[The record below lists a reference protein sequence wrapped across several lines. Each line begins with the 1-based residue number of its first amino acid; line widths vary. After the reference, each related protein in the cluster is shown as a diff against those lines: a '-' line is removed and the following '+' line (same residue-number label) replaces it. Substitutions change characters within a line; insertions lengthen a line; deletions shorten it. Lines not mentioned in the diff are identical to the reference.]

1 LTLLTSLTA
10 DVVDIDGKNS
20 GTVPRVFFKNQ
31 DAIMPMQKH
40 RGSLVW
46 LIAWLSLGSA
56 VWLASPR
63 SAQNHAKANAAS
75 LSAISDKKPNQ
86 EERLSSSGK
95 RLKSIERVE
104 VGQRVATGISQEIR
118 DLAIG
123 DPLAVPQWDR
133 LDHEID
139 SQTWR
144 KLTLVMH
151 TPQGDRFDITLLR
164 PIGWLESCN
173 AQVGS
178 SIHLVVSEQGL
189 DGLADVL
196 AIEPCPSIS
205 SGVGRVVTGTF
216 THVRGGILRIRLA
229 GLAEPLGVTSNHSI
243 YSSDR
248 LDFVP
253 AGELR
258 VGETLR
264 NLDGDVRIESIEQL
278 GSEERVYNLEIHGE
292 HVFRVASSGLLVH
305 NSSEAEG
312 SSRTADIGRKLEYLF
327 GNATGRAHNLERSA
341 DMLRQMERIGL
352 PDTLANRQLMSKH
365 FQDVLNNAPNI
376 AGPGRNGSVIRESLL
391 MGPTGAV
398 KIRSWW
404 EGDKL
409 MTFILEGV
417 GSRFTS

>member
-1 LTLLTSLTA
+1 MS
-10 DVVDIDGKNS
+10 
-20 GTVPRVFFKNQ
+20 
-31 DAIMPMQKH
+31 MQKH

-63 SAQNHAKANAAS
+63 SAQNHAKANATS
-75 LSAISDKKPNQ
+75 LSAISDKKPSQ
-86 EERLSSSGK
+86 EDRLSSSGK

-133 LDHEID
+133 VDHEID

-196 AIEPCPSIS
+196 AIEPCPSIF

-216 THVRGGILRIRLA
+216 THVRGGILRITLA

-305 NSSEAEG
+305 NSSG
-312 SSRTADIGRKLEYLF
+312 TQ
-327 GNATGRAHNLERSA
+327 T
-341 DMLRQMERIGL
+341 
-352 PDTLANRQLMSKH
+352 
-365 FQDVLNNAPNI
+365 NAPNRPVHI
-376 AGPGRNGSVIRESLL
+376 DIGGEGRYPNAINVNPKTTTSTTGTAGRTIPNRVPGRGESL
-391 MGPTGAV
+391 PFGARHADGISLENAPITAQTAV
-398 KIRSWW
+398 EIARVIKPGGSIRLVSPSDYAAAAHKRVIDSIS
-404 EGDKL
+404 GCNVQQS
-409 MTFILEGV
+409 TVNGITTTTITV
-417 GSRFTS
+417 PR

>member
-1 LTLLTSLTA
+1 MS
-10 DVVDIDGKNS
+10 
-20 GTVPRVFFKNQ
+20 
-31 DAIMPMQKH
+31 MQKH

-75 LSAISDKKPNQ
+75 LSAIGDKKPSQ

-164 PIGWLESCN
+164 PIVWLESCN

-189 DGLADVL
+189 DGLAEVL
-196 AIEPCPSIS
+196 AIEPCPRIS

-216 THVRGGILRIRLA
+216 THVRGGILRIKLA

-243 YSSDR
+243 YSADR

-292 HVFRVASSGLLVH
+292 HVFRVASSGVLVH
-305 NSSEAEG
+305 NSSGAGVSVSEVAERG
-312 SSRTADIGRKLEYLF
+312 GLNLFKWKDATSTTSSGWREGDRFLYLPNQGSQKANWAQNSSR
-327 GNATGRAHNLERSA
+327 
-341 DMLRQMERIGL
+341 LRQEMQSGQPIFDSFRKADGSLKETTGFLNAERNL
-352 PDTLANRQLMSKH
+352 LQNRGWTFNQS
-365 FQDVLNNAPNI
+365 
-376 AGPGRNGSVIRESLL
+376 
-391 MGPTGAV
+391 TGA
-398 KIRSWW
+398 WHPPA
-404 EGDKL
+404 GN
-409 MTFILEGV
+409 
-417 GSRFTS
+417 

>member
-1 LTLLTSLTA
+1 
-10 DVVDIDGKNS
+10 
-20 GTVPRVFFKNQ
+20 
-31 DAIMPMQKH
+31 
-40 RGSLVW
+40 
-46 LIAWLSLGSA
+46 
-56 VWLASPR
+56 
-63 SAQNHAKANAAS
+63 
-75 LSAISDKKPNQ
+75 
-86 EERLSSSGK
+86 
-95 RLKSIERVE
+95 
-104 VGQRVATGISQEIR
+104 
-118 DLAIG
+118 
-123 DPLAVPQWDR
+123 
-133 LDHEID
+133 
-139 SQTWR
+139 
-144 KLTLVMH
+144 MH

-164 PIGWLESCN
+164 PIGWLESRN

-305 NSSEAEG
+305 NSSGAAG
-312 SSRTADIGRKLEYLF
+312 PAQGPLTVTDDMIR
-327 GNATGRAHNLERSA
+327 NA
-341 DMLRQMERIGL
+341 M
-352 PDTLANRQLMSKH
+352 K
-365 FQDVLNNAPNI
+365 NAPLNSQQRKGVSLPKVQEYVDMIRAGTQAPPIKVDGNMIVDGNHRYI
-376 AGPGRNGSVIRESLL
+376 AGRICGVEPPIQPWAGGRPNGVIPWNNIPID
-391 MGPTGAV
+391 PTP
-398 KIRSWW
+398 WP
-404 EGDKL
+404 
-409 MTFILEGV
+409 
-417 GSRFTS
+417 

>member
-1 LTLLTSLTA
+1 MS
-10 DVVDIDGKNS
+10 
-20 GTVPRVFFKNQ
+20 
-31 DAIMPMQKH
+31 MQKH

-63 SAQNHAKANAAS
+63 SAQNHAKANAPS
-75 LSAISDKKPNQ
+75 LSAISGKKLSQ
-86 EERLSSSGK
+86 DDRLSSSGK

-123 DPLAVPQWDR
+123 DPLAIPQWDR
-133 LDHEID
+133 IDHEID

-173 AQVGS
+173 ARVGS

-189 DGLADVL
+189 DGLADVH

-216 THVRGGILRIRLA
+216 THVRGGILRIKLA

-243 YSSDR
+243 YSADR

-292 HVFRVASSGLLVH
+292 HVFRVASSGVLVH
-305 NSSEAEG
+305 NSSGAEG
-312 SSRTADIGRKLEYLF
+312 SFSITQQGWKGYPK
-327 GNATGRAHNLERSA
+327 
-341 DMLRQMERIGL
+341 GL
-352 PDTLANRQLMSKH
+352 PK
-365 FQDVLNNAPNI
+365 PE
-376 AGPGRNGSVIRESLL
+376 GPFR
-391 MGPTGAV
+391 
-398 KIRSWW
+398 
-404 EGDKL
+404 
-409 MTFILEGV
+409 ILEGAEYEAARKAANQV
-417 GSRFTS
+417 NQTIRRADPKAAIGKEIHEIQPVKFGGSPTDPVNKIRLPSNEHRQQVTPWWNKLLRAMQDNSGE

>member
-1 LTLLTSLTA
+1 
-10 DVVDIDGKNS
+10 
-20 GTVPRVFFKNQ
+20 
-31 DAIMPMQKH
+31 MQKH
-40 RGSLVW
+40 HGSLVW

-63 SAQNHAKANAAS
+63 SAQNHAKANAPS
-75 LSAISDKKPNQ
+75 LSAISGKKLSQ
-86 EERLSSSGK
+86 DDRLSSSGN

-133 LDHEID
+133 LDHQID

-173 AQVGS
+173 ARVGS

-196 AIEPCPSIS
+196 GIEPCPSIS

-216 THVRGGILRIRLA
+216 THVRGGILRIRLF

-243 YSSDR
+243 YSADR

-264 NLDGDVRIESIEQL
+264 NIDGDVRIESIEQL

-292 HVFRVASSGLLVH
+292 HVFRVASSGVLVH
-305 NSSEAEG
+305 NSSGVKAPRG
-312 SSRTADIGRKLEYLF
+312 TGIVDDIGTTTHKNSLDYVGDTHVYRIRGPEGTYKIGESAQGVRVRDSASIRGEQQSRRLTRE
-327 GNATGRAHNLERSA
+327 TGDFYESEIRRTFPDKRSA
-341 DMLRQMERIGL
+341 REYETRLIERFRRMFGDDAL
-352 PDTLANRQLMSKH
+352 PGNRT
-365 FQDVLNNAPNI
+365 N
-376 AGPGRNGSVIRESLL
+376 R
-391 MGPTGAV
+391 
-398 KIRSWW
+398 
-404 EGDKL
+404 
-409 MTFILEGV
+409 
-417 GSRFTS
+417 

>member
-1 LTLLTSLTA
+1 MS
-10 DVVDIDGKNS
+10 
-20 GTVPRVFFKNQ
+20 
-31 DAIMPMQKH
+31 MQKH

-63 SAQNHAKANAAS
+63 SAQNNAKANAPS
-75 LSAISDKKPNQ
+75 LSAISGKKLSQ
-86 EERLSSSGK
+86 DDRLSSSGK

-173 AQVGS
+173 ARVGS

-189 DGLADVL
+189 DGLAEVL
-196 AIEPCPSIS
+196 GVEPCPSIS

-216 THVRGGILRIRLA
+216 THVRGGILRIRLI
-229 GLAEPLGVTSNHSI
+229 GLAEPLGLTSNHSI
-243 YSSDR
+243 YSADR

-305 NSSEAEG
+305 NSSGAEISKPSLNAHKEALGKVHTEVGKLPKGEPGKFG
-312 SSRTADIGRKLEYLF
+312 SPQA
-327 GNATGRAHNLERSA
+327 GNS
-341 DMLRQMERIGL
+341 
-352 PDTLANRQLMSKH
+352 
-365 FQDVLNNAPNI
+365 
-376 AGPGRNGSVIRESLL
+376 
-391 MGPTGAV
+391 
-398 KIRSWW
+398 
-404 EGDKL
+404 
-409 MTFILEGV
+409 LEGYRLDPPHPDART
-417 GSRFTS
+417 GSPESGYHLNWGDWTLGKKGKGGRFGAIPIGDQ

>member
-1 LTLLTSLTA
+1 MSML
-10 DVVDIDGKNS
+10 
-20 GTVPRVFFKNQ
+20 
-31 DAIMPMQKH
+31 KH

-63 SAQNHAKANAAS
+63 NAQNHAKANATS
-75 LSAISDKKPNQ
+75 LSAISDKKPSQ
-86 EERLSSSGK
+86 EDRLSSSGK

-123 DPLAVPQWDR
+123 DPLAVPRWDR

-173 AQVGS
+173 ARVGS

-189 DGLADVL
+189 DGLADVH
-196 AIEPCPSIS
+196 AIEPCPRIS

-243 YSSDR
+243 YSADR

-278 GSEERVYNLEIHGE
+278 GTEERVYNLEIHGE
-292 HVFRVASSGLLVH
+292 HVFRVASSGVLVH
-305 NSSEAEG
+305 NSSGAGVSVSEVAERG
-312 SSRTADIGRKLEYLF
+312 GLNLFKWKDATSTTSSGWREGDRFLYLPNQGSQKVNWAQNSSR
-327 GNATGRAHNLERSA
+327 
-341 DMLRQMERIGL
+341 LRQEMQSGQPIFDSFRKADGSLKETTGFLNAERNL
-352 PDTLANRQLMSKH
+352 LQNRGWTFNQS
-365 FQDVLNNAPNI
+365 
-376 AGPGRNGSVIRESLL
+376 
-391 MGPTGAV
+391 TGA
-398 KIRSWW
+398 WHPPA
-404 EGDKL
+404 GN
-409 MTFILEGV
+409 
-417 GSRFTS
+417 

>member
-1 LTLLTSLTA
+1 MS
-10 DVVDIDGKNS
+10 
-20 GTVPRVFFKNQ
+20 
-31 DAIMPMQKH
+31 MQKH

-63 SAQNHAKANAAS
+63 SAQNHAKANAPS
-75 LSAISDKKPNQ
+75 LSAISDKKLSQ
-86 EERLSSSGK
+86 DDRLSSSGK

-133 LDHEID
+133 LDHQID

-173 AQVGS
+173 ARVGS

-189 DGLADVL
+189 DGLADVH
-196 AIEPCPSIS
+196 AIEPCPRIS

-243 YSSDR
+243 YSADR

-278 GSEERVYNLEIHGE
+278 GTEERVYNLEIHGE
-292 HVFRVASSGLLVH
+292 HVFRVASSGVLVH
-305 NSSEAEG
+305 NSSGAGVSVSEVAERG
-312 SSRTADIGRKLEYLF
+312 GLNLFKWKDATSTTSSGWREGDRFLYLPNQGSQKVNWAQNSSR
-327 GNATGRAHNLERSA
+327 
-341 DMLRQMERIGL
+341 LRQEMQSGQPIFDSFRKADGSLKETTGFLNAERNL
-352 PDTLANRQLMSKH
+352 LQNRGWTFNQS
-365 FQDVLNNAPNI
+365 
-376 AGPGRNGSVIRESLL
+376 
-391 MGPTGAV
+391 TGA
-398 KIRSWW
+398 WHPPA
-404 EGDKL
+404 GN
-409 MTFILEGV
+409 
-417 GSRFTS
+417 

>member
-1 LTLLTSLTA
+1 MS
-10 DVVDIDGKNS
+10 
-20 GTVPRVFFKNQ
+20 
-31 DAIMPMQKH
+31 MQKH

-63 SAQNHAKANAAS
+63 NAQNNAKANAPS
-75 LSAISDKKPNQ
+75 LSAISGKKLSQ
-86 EERLSSSGK
+86 DDRLSSSGD

-133 LDHEID
+133 LNHEID

-173 AQVGS
+173 ARVGS

-189 DGLADVL
+189 DGLADVH
-196 AIEPCPSIS
+196 AIEPCPRIS

-243 YSSDR
+243 YSADR

-278 GSEERVYNLEIHGE
+278 GTEERVYNLEIHGE
-292 HVFRVASSGLLVH
+292 HVFRVASSGVLVH
-305 NSSEAEG
+305 NSSGAGVSVSEVAERG
-312 SSRTADIGRKLEYLF
+312 GLNLFKWKDATSTTSSGWREGDRFLYLPNQGSQKVNWAQNSSR
-327 GNATGRAHNLERSA
+327 
-341 DMLRQMERIGL
+341 LRQEMQSGQPIFDSFRKADGSLKETTGFLNAERNL
-352 PDTLANRQLMSKH
+352 LQNRGWTFNQS
-365 FQDVLNNAPNI
+365 
-376 AGPGRNGSVIRESLL
+376 
-391 MGPTGAV
+391 TGA
-398 KIRSWW
+398 WHPPA
-404 EGDKL
+404 GN
-409 MTFILEGV
+409 
-417 GSRFTS
+417 

>member
-1 LTLLTSLTA
+1 
-10 DVVDIDGKNS
+10 
-20 GTVPRVFFKNQ
+20 
-31 DAIMPMQKH
+31 
-40 RGSLVW
+40 
-46 LIAWLSLGSA
+46 
-56 VWLASPR
+56 
-63 SAQNHAKANAAS
+63 
-75 LSAISDKKPNQ
+75 
-86 EERLSSSGK
+86 
-95 RLKSIERVE
+95 
-104 VGQRVATGISQEIR
+104 
-118 DLAIG
+118 
-123 DPLAVPQWDR
+123 
-133 LDHEID
+133 
-139 SQTWR
+139 
-144 KLTLVMH
+144 MH

-189 DGLADVL
+189 DGLAEVL

-243 YSSDR
+243 YSADR

-305 NSSEAEG
+305 NSSGAEISKPSLNAHKEALGKVHTEVEKLPKGEPGKFG
-312 SSRTADIGRKLEYLF
+312 SPQAGNSLKGYRLDPPHPDARTGSPESGY
-327 GNATGRAHNLERSA
+327 H
-341 DMLRQMERIGL
+341 
-352 PDTLANRQLMSKH
+352 
-365 FQDVLNNAPNI
+365 LN
-376 AGPGRNGSVIRESLL
+376 
-391 MGPTGAV
+391 
-398 KIRSWW
+398 W
-404 EGDKL
+404 
-409 MTFILEGV
+409 
-417 GSRFTS
+417 

>member
-1 LTLLTSLTA
+1 
-10 DVVDIDGKNS
+10 
-20 GTVPRVFFKNQ
+20 
-31 DAIMPMQKH
+31 
-40 RGSLVW
+40 
-46 LIAWLSLGSA
+46 
-56 VWLASPR
+56 
-63 SAQNHAKANAAS
+63 
-75 LSAISDKKPNQ
+75 
-86 EERLSSSGK
+86 
-95 RLKSIERVE
+95 
-104 VGQRVATGISQEIR
+104 
-118 DLAIG
+118 
-123 DPLAVPQWDR
+123 
-133 LDHEID
+133 
-139 SQTWR
+139 
-144 KLTLVMH
+144 
-151 TPQGDRFDITLLR
+151 
-164 PIGWLESCN
+164 
-173 AQVGS
+173 
-178 SIHLVVSEQGL
+178 
-189 DGLADVL
+189 
-196 AIEPCPSIS
+196 
-205 SGVGRVVTGTF
+205 
-216 THVRGGILRIRLA
+216 
-229 GLAEPLGVTSNHSI
+229 VTSNHSI

-253 AGELR
+253 AGELS

-292 HVFRVASSGLLVH
+292 HVFRVASSGVLVH
-305 NSSEAEG
+305 NSSGTEG

>member
-1 LTLLTSLTA
+1 MS
-10 DVVDIDGKNS
+10 
-20 GTVPRVFFKNQ
+20 
-31 DAIMPMQKH
+31 MQKH

-63 SAQNHAKANAAS
+63 SAQNHAKANAPS
-75 LSAISDKKPNQ
+75 LSAISGKKLSQ
-86 EERLSSSGK
+86 DDRLSSSGN
-95 RLKSIERVE
+95 RLKSIEQVE

-133 LDHEID
+133 LDHQID

-173 AQVGS
+173 ARVGS

-189 DGLADVL
+189 DGLADVH

-216 THVRGGILRIRLA
+216 THVRGGILRIRLF

-243 YSSDR
+243 YSADR

-292 HVFRVASSGLLVH
+292 HVFSVASSGVLVH
-305 NSSEAEG
+305 NSSGVEGTVSAVPQGHSRVYRAVSEAEYQDILKSG
-312 SSRTADIGRKLEYLF
+312 ALRPGGNSLEGKWFADTVSGVHKHGDALHGAGKYRVIEVDVPDSVLGKLPINIRL
-327 GNATGRAHNLERSA
+327 HNLDGRGPASYVGF
-341 DMLRQMERIGL
+341 DDLNGLLPRILGG
-352 PDTLANRQLMSKH
+352 N
-365 FQDVLNNAPNI
+365 
-376 AGPGRNGSVIRESLL
+376 
-391 MGPTGAV
+391 
-398 KIRSWW
+398 
-404 EGDKL
+404 
-409 MTFILEGV
+409 
-417 GSRFTS
+417 

>member
-1 LTLLTSLTA
+1 L
-10 DVVDIDGKNS
+10 
-20 GTVPRVFFKNQ
+20 GTDPERRV
-31 DAIMPMQKH
+31 
-40 RGSLVW
+40 
-46 LIAWLSLGSA
+46 
-56 VWLASPR
+56 
-63 SAQNHAKANAAS
+63 NATS
-75 LSAISDKKPNQ
+75 LSAISDKKPSQ
-86 EERLSSSGK
+86 EDRLSSSGK

-164 PIGWLESCN
+164 PIRWLESCN

-178 SIHLVVSEQGL
+178 SIHLVVTEQGL
-189 DGLADVL
+189 DGLAEVL
-196 AIEPCPSIS
+196 AIEPCPRIS

-243 YSSDR
+243 YSADR

-278 GSEERVYNLEIHGE
+278 GTEERVYNLEIHGE
-292 HVFRVASSGLLVH
+292 HVFRVASSGVLVH
-305 NSSEAEG
+305 NSSGAEGPVNAVPQGHSRVYRAVSEAEYQDILKSG
-312 SSRTADIGRKLEYLF
+312 ALRPGGNSLEGKWFADTVSGVHKHGDALHGAGKYRVIEVDVPDSVLGKLPINIRL
-327 GNATGRAHNLERSA
+327 HNLDGRGPASYVGF
-341 DMLRQMERIGL
+341 DDLNGLLPRILGG
-352 PDTLANRQLMSKH
+352 N
-365 FQDVLNNAPNI
+365 
-376 AGPGRNGSVIRESLL
+376 
-391 MGPTGAV
+391 
-398 KIRSWW
+398 
-404 EGDKL
+404 
-409 MTFILEGV
+409 
-417 GSRFTS
+417 

>member
-1 LTLLTSLTA
+1 MS
-10 DVVDIDGKNS
+10 
-20 GTVPRVFFKNQ
+20 
-31 DAIMPMQKH
+31 MQKH

-63 SAQNHAKANAAS
+63 SAQNHAKANATG

-86 EERLSSSGK
+86 EDRLSSSGK

-123 DPLAVPQWDR
+123 DPMAVPQWDR
-133 LDHEID
+133 VDHEID

-196 AIEPCPSIS
+196 AIEPCPRIS

-216 THVRGGILRIRLA
+216 THFRGGILRIRLA

-305 NSSEAEG
+305 NSSGAGGSVSEVAERG
-312 SSRTADIGRKLEYLF
+312 GLNLFKWKDATSTTSSGWREGDRFLYLPNQGSQKANWAQNSSR
-327 GNATGRAHNLERSA
+327 
-341 DMLRQMERIGL
+341 LRQEMQSGQPIFDSFRKADGSLKETTGFLNAERNL
-352 PDTLANRQLMSKH
+352 LQNRGWTFNQS
-365 FQDVLNNAPNI
+365 
-376 AGPGRNGSVIRESLL
+376 
-391 MGPTGAV
+391 TGA
-398 KIRSWW
+398 WHPPA
-404 EGDKL
+404 GN
-409 MTFILEGV
+409 
-417 GSRFTS
+417 

>member
-1 LTLLTSLTA
+1 MS
-10 DVVDIDGKNS
+10 
-20 GTVPRVFFKNQ
+20 
-31 DAIMPMQKH
+31 MQKH

-63 SAQNHAKANAAS
+63 SAQNHAKANAPS
-75 LSAISDKKPNQ
+75 LSAISGKKLSQ
-86 EERLSSSGK
+86 DDRLSSSGK

-133 LDHEID
+133 IDHEID

-173 AQVGS
+173 ARVGS

-189 DGLADVL
+189 DGLADVH

-216 THVRGGILRIRLA
+216 THVRGGILRIKLA

-243 YSSDR
+243 YSADR
-248 LDFVP
+248 LDFVR

-278 GSEERVYNLEIHGE
+278 GTEERVYNLEIHGE
-292 HVFRVASSGLLVH
+292 HVFRVASSGVLVH
-305 NSSEAEG
+305 NSSGAQGSVNAVDNATAAMGKRLQRLGYDEANATRIMNSITNGEQVVIVGEKMSRVQAVARMVEG
-312 SSRTADIGRKLEYLF
+312 AGGEAVTYAPRNFTGLNKNTMEANRSWVRYWSKTKDTPTIDIGRQPTIRPDGPSPFYGME
-327 GNATGRAHNLERSA
+327 NRS
-341 DMLRQMERIGL
+341 LHR
-352 PDTLANRQLMSKH
+352 
-365 FQDVLNNAPNI
+365 
-376 AGPGRNGSVIRESLL
+376 
-391 MGPTGAV
+391 
-398 KIRSWW
+398 W
-404 EGDKL
+404 
-409 MTFILEGV
+409 GV
-417 GSRFTS
+417 YTPF

>member
-1 LTLLTSLTA
+1 
-10 DVVDIDGKNS
+10 
-20 GTVPRVFFKNQ
+20 
-31 DAIMPMQKH
+31 MQKH

-63 SAQNHAKANAAS
+63 SAQNHAKANAPS
-75 LSAISDKKPNQ
+75 LSAISGKKLSQ
-86 EERLSSSGK
+86 DDRLSSSGN

-133 LDHEID
+133 LDHQID

-173 AQVGS
+173 ARVGS

-196 AIEPCPSIS
+196 GIEPCPSIS

-216 THVRGGILRIRLA
+216 THVRGGILRIRLF

-243 YSSDR
+243 YSADR

-292 HVFRVASSGLLVH
+292 HVFRVASSGVLVH
-305 NSSEAEG
+305 NSSGVEAPVK
-312 SSRTADIGRKLEYLF
+312 T
-327 GNATGRAHNLERSA
+327 GNAFPSNPNDLLPGVPRTVKPNGNQVIHASDKVRIRAETHPIKPGETHAPRHH
-341 DMLRQMERIGL
+341 DQHYHVEIRI
-352 PDTLANRQLMSKH
+352 D
-365 FQDVLNNAPNI
+365 
-376 AGPGRNGSVIRESLL
+376 
-391 MGPTGAV
+391 PT
-398 KIRSWW
+398 RSWNNPNNVQKVLPPNYQPGHGTGFLPG
-404 EGDKL
+404 E
-409 MTFILEGV
+409 TFPGM
-417 GSRFTS
+417 

>member
-1 LTLLTSLTA
+1 
-10 DVVDIDGKNS
+10 
-20 GTVPRVFFKNQ
+20 
-31 DAIMPMQKH
+31 MQKH

-63 SAQNHAKANAAS
+63 SAQNHAKANATS
-75 LSAISDKKPNQ
+75 LSAISDKKPSQ
-86 EERLSSSGK
+86 EDRLSSSGK

-144 KLTLVMH
+144 KLTLVMY
-151 TPQGDRFDITLLR
+151 TPQGDRFEITLLR

-243 YSSDR
+243 YSADR

-278 GSEERVYNLEIHGE
+278 GTEERVYNLEIHGE
-292 HVFRVASSGLLVH
+292 HVFRVASSGVLVH
-305 NSSEAEG
+305 NSSGAEG
-312 SSRTADIGRKLEYLF
+312 RGKPVSGFEPHGVNPLPGTRVRPEGIPDGWRIRPTQGKGGVEYYNPKNPNENVRVMQ
-327 GNATGRAHNLERSA
+327 GNPNSPFPNSQGPYVRQRDASGTY
-341 DMLRQMERIGL
+341 LRQDGTPSPWPKGGL
-352 PDTLANRQLMSKH
+352 KDPDAHIPLQNY
-365 FQDVLNNAPNI
+365 
-376 AGPGRNGSVIRESLL
+376 PGYLNGSN
-391 MGPTGAV
+391 
-398 KIRSWW
+398 
-404 EGDKL
+404 
-409 MTFILEGV
+409 
-417 GSRFTS
+417 

>member
-1 LTLLTSLTA
+1 MS
-10 DVVDIDGKNS
+10 
-20 GTVPRVFFKNQ
+20 
-31 DAIMPMQKH
+31 MQKH

-63 SAQNHAKANAAS
+63 SAQNHAKANAPS
-75 LSAISDKKPNQ
+75 LSAISGKKLSQ
-86 EERLSSSGK
+86 DDRLSSSGN

-133 LDHEID
+133 LDHQID

-173 AQVGS
+173 ARVGS

-196 AIEPCPSIS
+196 GIEPCPNIS

-243 YSSDR
+243 YSADR

-264 NLDGDVRIESIEQL
+264 NLEGDVRIESIEKL

-292 HVFRVASSGLLVH
+292 HVFRVASSGVLVH
-305 NSSEAEG
+305 NSSGVEG
-312 SSRTADIGRKLEYLF
+312 TVRGPTTVIGRVKDLQ
-327 GNATGRAHNLERSA
+327 NLDPGEQSLLSRLPNLGSPKA
-341 DMLRQMERIGL
+341 NWKQNSGVLRQEMNRGQPIRDASVGDTAGQFLNAER
-352 PDTLANRQLMSKH
+352 N
-365 FQDVLNNAPNI
+365 
-376 AGPGRNGSVIRESLL
+376 LL
-391 MGPTGAV
+391 RDRGWIFDSNTGCWNPP
-398 KIRSWW
+398 R
-404 EGDKL
+404 
-409 MTFILEGV
+409 
-417 GSRFTS
+417 

>member
-1 LTLLTSLTA
+1 MS
-10 DVVDIDGKNS
+10 
-20 GTVPRVFFKNQ
+20 
-31 DAIMPMQKH
+31 MQKH
-40 RGSLVW
+40 PGSLVW

-86 EERLSSSGK
+86 EDRLSSSGK

-104 VGQRVATGISQEIR
+104 VGQRGATGISQEIR

-123 DPLAVPQWDR
+123 DPLAVAQWDR
-133 LDHEID
+133 IDHEID
-139 SQTWR
+139 SQAWR
-144 KLTLVMH
+144 KLSLVMH

-196 AIEPCPSIS
+196 AIEPCPRIS

-243 YSSDR
+243 YSADR

-278 GSEERVYNLEIHGE
+278 GTQERVYNLEIHGE
-292 HVFRVASSGLLVH
+292 HVFRVASSGVLVH
-305 NSSEAEG
+305 NSSGAQAP
-312 SSRTADIGRKLEYLF
+312 SKPLPPHVQKLL
-327 GNATGRAHNLERSA
+327 TH
-341 DMLRQMERIGL
+341 
-352 PDTLANRQLMSKH
+352 
-365 FQDVLNNAPNI
+365 
-376 AGPGRNGSVIRESLL
+376 
-391 MGPTGAV
+391 
-398 KIRSWW
+398 
-404 EGDKL
+404 
-409 MTFILEGV
+409 
-417 GSRFTS
+417 

>member
-1 LTLLTSLTA
+1 
-10 DVVDIDGKNS
+10 
-20 GTVPRVFFKNQ
+20 
-31 DAIMPMQKH
+31 MQKH

-63 SAQNHAKANAAS
+63 SAQNHAKANATS
-75 LSAISDKKPNQ
+75 LSAISDKKPSQ
-86 EERLSSSGK
+86 EDRLSSSGK

-133 LDHEID
+133 IDHEID
-139 SQTWR
+139 SETWR

-173 AQVGS
+173 ARVGS

-196 AIEPCPSIS
+196 AIEPCPRIY

-243 YSSDR
+243 YSADR

-258 VGETLR
+258 VGDTLR

-305 NSSEAEG
+305 NSSVAQG
-312 SSRTADIGRKLEYLF
+312 SNGGVPGAYRPSRPLPRDQHGNMIPDSRYPHTQLGTEKGRKVGVYTAAREF
-327 GNATGRAHNLERSA
+327 GENGQWRRDIHFTDHGRPQNHTNPH
-341 DMLRQMERIGL
+341 QHL
-352 PDTLANRQLMSKH
+352 PQP
-365 FQDVLNNAPNI
+365 Q
-376 AGPGRNGSVIRESLL
+376 
-391 MGPTGAV
+391 PTGGTPGYGPPV
-398 KIRSWW
+398 PF
-404 EGDKL
+404 DPYNP
-409 MTFILEGV
+409 
-417 GSRFTS
+417 

>member
-1 LTLLTSLTA
+1 L
-10 DVVDIDGKNS
+10 
-20 GTVPRVFFKNQ
+20 GTDPERRV
-31 DAIMPMQKH
+31 
-40 RGSLVW
+40 
-46 LIAWLSLGSA
+46 
-56 VWLASPR
+56 
-63 SAQNHAKANAAS
+63 NATS
-75 LSAISDKKPNQ
+75 LSAISDKKPSQ
-86 EERLSSSGK
+86 EDRLSSSGK

-144 KLTLVMH
+144 KLTLVMN

-173 AQVGS
+173 ARVGS

-258 VGETLR
+258 VGETLG

-278 GSEERVYNLEIHGE
+278 GREERVYNLEIHGE

-305 NSSEAEG
+305 NSSGAEG
-312 SSRTADIGRKLEYLF
+312 PVSGPQILRNKIQGELGEAAVRQRLLNSR
-327 GNATGRAHNLERSA
+327 
-341 DMLRQMERIGL
+341 
-352 PDTLANRQLMSKH
+352 
-365 FQDVLNNAPNI
+365 
-376 AGPGRNGSVIRESLL
+376 SVDLVGEQIRVNT
-391 MGPTGAV
+391 P
-398 KIRSWW
+398 
-404 EGDKL
+404 
-409 MTFILEGV
+409 GV
-417 GSRFTS
+417 GSHRVTDFLVRGKNTGQLRIIEIKTGGATRDAVQLAKDKLIADPFSPTTFSGRRANAAGFPNGTPTGPIRTFEVNASNLNR